1 MQRPFEVVRVLDMP
15 CHLRGARPQE
25 RLHLIEQGGVDEWF
39 VRARIQGT
47 LRTGSGAFEEEL
59 AGVDI
64 EPGALG
70 ERVVDRTPAEFAG
83 YLVGHAAEPDVA
95 AGLHSHR
102 PETFEVK
109 GCAPGERI
117 VQQC

>member
-1 MQRPFEVVRVLDMP
+1 MHQDIVDTSG
-15 CHLRGARPQE
+15 LRGAVVADE
-25 RLHLIEQGGVDEWF
+25 ADVLGARL
-39 VRARIQGT
+39 
-47 LRTGSGAFEEEL
+47 GSGAFEEEL

-64 EPGALG
+64 EPGALV
-70 ERVVDRTPAEFAG
+70 ERVDVDRTPAEFAG